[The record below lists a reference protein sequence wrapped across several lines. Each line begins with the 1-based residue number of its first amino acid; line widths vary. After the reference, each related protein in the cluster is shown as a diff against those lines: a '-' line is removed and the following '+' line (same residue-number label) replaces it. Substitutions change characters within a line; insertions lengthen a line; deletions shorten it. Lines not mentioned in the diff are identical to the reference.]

1 VAGLEKRLENSGDQA
16 QAALALSLREAEN
29 RQADLARRL
38 DESTKNEDE
47 LRDGLAH
54 QQARVPLLR
63 ACALCGRKYAVTS
76 CARAGGAGGAAGR
89 ESA

>member
-1 VAGLEKRLENSGDQA
+1 MAGLEKRLENSGDQA

-63 ACALCGRKYAVTS
+63 ACAFCGLK
-76 CARAGGAGGAAGR
+76 
-89 ESA
+89 